1 MAALQKFLRA
11 SGAPMAIALLG
22 HMSQAQAQAPTAML
36 PQSPLTAPA
45 PAPTPTLVPPSPRPK
60 IGLVLGGG
68 GARGA
73 AHVGVLEVLEQLR
86 IPVDCVAG
94 TSMGALVAGAWVSG
108 MSPATMRAELG
119 KADWNDL
126 LQDNPSYVDVNYR
139 NKRMSQRYLPGSE
152 AGLDDTGVVTPPGV
166 VSGQKVKLFL
176 NQLVRS
182 DAGERL
188 IERLPLP
195 LSIVATDIGS
205 GERVVLRD
213 GSLTQAMRASMSVPG
228 LLAPLEYRGQ
238 KLVDGGLV
246 DNLPVQEVRERCAA
260 EVVIAVNVGSPL
272 LAARDITGLISISA
286 QMVAILTEQN
296 VTRSRALLGA
306 NDIYLKPDLT
316 GITAVDFERSGDA
329 ANQGRSAAL
338 AADALRTLS
347 VDAATYAAWQSQ
359 RAPLVAAQLS
369 IDAIEVSGLRHV
381 NPATVTRYMEQNVG
395 MPLDVAKLNRDLLRA
410 YGDGYYERV
419 DYAMTREGDR
429 NVLRILPIEKS
440 WGPDYLRLGIN
451 LNSTLTGR
459 SSFSL
464 RTAYHKTWLNSLGGE
479 LLFAGELGSNT
490 GVAAEFYQPLDAAH
504 HSFIDVIALVRR
516 ESAALFK
523 DDLRLADYRNN
534 VARLDLAAGI
544 NLGLVGQ
551 ARIGWREERQEIKIE
566 TGLPLL
572 PEEPLRIQGLLASVE
587 LDQRNQLHIAN
598 TGWSAR
604 GSWFESVLG
613 DYNRLS
619 LTVDGNTQ
627 WQRWVV
633 GLRGSYSGS
642 VHGRLPVQDVAKLGG
657 FLNLSG
663 YAADQLSG
671 DKISYA
677 HIRAERIFGR
687 MPLGLRGDLRIGMAL
702 EAGRV
707 GDPLSEPL
715 RTGLLNSGVIYAR
728 GETPFGPAYLGLG
741 RSSTGQTNAYFFIGT
756 P

>member
-1 MAALQKFLRA
+1 M
-11 SGAPMAIALLG
+11 
-22 HMSQAQAQAPTAML
+22 
-36 PQSPLTAPA
+36 
-45 PAPTPTLVPPSPRPK
+45 
-60 IGLVLGGG
+60 
-68 GARGA
+68 
-73 AHVGVLEVLEQLR
+73 R

-94 TSMGALVAGAWVSG
+94 TSMGALIAGAWASG
-108 MSPATMRAELG
+108 MDPATMRAELG

-126 LQDNPSYVDVNYR
+126 LQDNPGYVDVNYR
-139 NKRMSQRYLPGSE
+139 NKRNSQRYLPGSE
-152 AGLDDTGVVTPPGV
+152 AGIKETGVVTPPGV
-166 VSGQKVKLFL
+166 VLGQKIKLFL
-176 NQLVRS
+176 NRLVRS
-182 DAGERL
+182 DAGERF
-188 IERLPLP
+188 IEAMPLP
-195 LSIVATDIGS
+195 LSIVATDIGT
-205 GERVVLRD
+205 GERVVFRD

-228 LLAPLEYRGQ
+228 LLAPLEYRGR

-246 DNLPVQEVRERCAA
+246 DNLPVQEARDLCGA
-260 EVVIAVNVGSPL
+260 EVIIAVNVGSPL
-272 LAARDITGLISISA
+272 ISPQDITGLISISA

-296 VTRSRALLGA
+296 VTRSRAMLGPD
-306 NDIYLKPDLT
+306 DIYLKPDLT

-329 ANQGRSAAL
+329 ANQGRIAAL
-338 AADALRTLS
+338 AAQNLRALS
-347 VDAATYAAWQSQ
+347 VDAATYATWRSQ
-359 RAPLVAAQLS
+359 RVQPVLAQLP
-369 IDAIEVSGLRHV
+369 IDAIEVSGLLYV
-381 NPATVTRYMEQNVG
+381 NPATVTRYLEQEIG
-395 MPLDVAKLNRDLLRA
+395 TSLDVAKLNRDLLRA

-419 DYAMTREGDR
+419 DYALMRDGNR

-451 LNSTLTGR
+451 LNSTLSGR

-464 RTAYHKTWLNSLGGE
+464 RTAYQKTWLNSLGGE
-479 LLFAGELGSNT
+479 LLFTGELGSNT
-490 GVAAEFYQPLDAAH
+490 GVGAEFYQPLDPAQR
-504 HSFIDVIALVRR
+504 SFVDAIALVRR
-516 ESAALFK
+516 ENSALFIN
-523 DDLRLADYRNN
+523 DLRVADYRNN

-544 NLGLVGQ
+544 NLGLIGQ
-551 ARIGWREERQEIKIE
+551 VRLGWREERQEIKIE

-572 PEEPLRIQGLLASVE
+572 PQEPLRIQGLLATVE

-619 LTVDGNTQ
+619 MTLDGNYQ

-642 VHGRLPVQDVAKLGG
+642 THGRLPVQDVAKLGG

-677 HIRAERIFGR
+677 HIRAERIFGQ

-715 RTGLLNSGVIYAR
+715 RTGLLNSGVVYMR
-728 GETPFGPAYLGLG
+728 GETPLGPAYLGLG

>member
-1 MAALQKFLRA
+1 
-11 SGAPMAIALLG
+11 
-22 HMSQAQAQAPTAML
+22 
-36 PQSPLTAPA
+36 
-45 PAPTPTLVPPSPRPK
+45 
-60 IGLVLGGG
+60 
-68 GARGA
+68 
-73 AHVGVLEVLEQLR
+73 
-86 IPVDCVAG
+86 
-94 TSMGALVAGAWVSG
+94 VAGAWASG
-108 MSPATMRAELG
+108 MDPATMRAELG

-126 LQDNPSYVDVNYR
+126 LQDNPGYVDVNYR
-139 NKRMSQRYLPGSE
+139 NKRISQRYLPGSE
-152 AGLDDTGVVTPPGV
+152 AGVNESGVVTPPGV
-166 VSGQKVKLFL
+166 VSGQKIKLFL
-176 NQLVRS
+176 NQLVGS
-182 DAGERL
+182 DRGERL
-188 IERLPLP
+188 IEALPIP

-205 GERVVLRD
+205 GERVVFRD

-228 LLAPLEYRGQ
+228 LLAPLEYRGH

-246 DNLPVQEVRERCAA
+246 DNLPVQEVRDRCGA
-260 EVVIAVNVGSPL
+260 EIIIAVNVGSPL
-272 LAARDITGLISISA
+272 LSPKDINGLISISA

-296 VTRSRALLGA
+296 VTRSRAMLGDK
-306 NDIYLKPDLT
+306 DIYLAPDLT
-316 GITAVDFERSGDA
+316 GITAMDFERSGDA
-329 ANQGRSAAL
+329 ANQGRIVAL
-338 AADALRTLS
+338 AAGNLDRLS
-347 VDAATYAAWQSQ
+347 VDTATYAAWQRQ
-359 RAPLVAAQLS
+359 WTPPVATQMP
-369 IDAIEVSGLRHV
+369 IDAIEVSGLKHV
-381 NPATVTRYMEQNVG
+381 NPVTVTRYMEQSVG
-395 MPLDVAKLNRDLLRA
+395 FPLDVPKLNRDLLRA

-419 DYAMTREGDR
+419 DYSMTREGER

-464 RTAYHKTWLNSLGGE
+464 RTAYQKTWLNSLGGE
-479 LLFAGELGSNT
+479 LLFTGELGSNT
-490 GVAAEFYQPLDAAH
+490 GVGAEFYQPMDAAQRT
-504 HSFIDVIALVRR
+504 FFDAMVLVRR

-523 DDLRLADYRNN
+523 DDLRVSDYRNN
-534 VARLDLAAGI
+534 VARLDLAAGV
-544 NLGLVGQ
+544 NLGLIGQ
-551 ARIGWREERQEIKIE
+551 ARLGWREERQEIKIE

-572 PEEPLRIQGLLASVE
+572 TEEPLRIQGLLASFE
-587 LDQRNQLHIAN
+587 MDQRNQLHIAN

-613 DYNRLS
+613 DYNRISMTL
-619 LTVDGNTQ
+619 DGNYQ
-627 WQRWVV
+627 WQQWVV

-642 VHGRLPVQDVAKLGG
+642 THGRLPVQDVAKLGG

-671 DKISYA
+671 DKVSYA
-677 HIRAERIFGR
+677 HLRGERIFGR

-715 RTGLLNSGVIYAR
+715 RTGLLNSGVIYVR